1 MESYNAIPAFI
12 SKGYL
17 FAFRLAE
24 VQKFSVW
31 AFWANDN
38 TPGEAWAYESHCSL
52 YKVCLTMHIIVVIPA
67 GLLATLQFIPNIRYK
82 LFIFHRLNGC
92 IVMLLMLLLS
102 ITGIIISK
110 VSFGGDF
117 ATQVFAGFFG
127 IVVMLSMALAYM
139 NINRSFFT

>member
-1 MESYNAIPAFI
+1 
-12 SKGYL
+12 
-17 FAFRLAE
+17 
-24 VQKFSVW
+24 
-31 AFWANDN
+31 
-38 TPGEAWAYESHCSL
+38 
-52 YKVCLTMHIIVVIPA
+52 MHIIVVIPA

-82 LFIFHRLNGC
+82 LFIFHRLNGY
-92 IVMLLMLLLS
+92 IVTLLMLQLS

-117 ATQVFAGFFG
+117 ATQVFAGVFG